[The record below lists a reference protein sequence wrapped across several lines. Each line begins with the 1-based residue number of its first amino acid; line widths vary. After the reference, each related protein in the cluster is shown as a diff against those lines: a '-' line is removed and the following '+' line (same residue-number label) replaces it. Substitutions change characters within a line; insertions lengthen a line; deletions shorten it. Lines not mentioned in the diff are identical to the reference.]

1 MEELWQV
8 LKKKNMQRKKKVYV
22 KGDVR
27 GNVMKWEIL
36 NDEDEEIRLDHVSTL
51 GDAVRGLH
59 IDSWSLTAVGYDGS
73 CTIWNFWD

>member
-1 MEELWQV
+1 
-8 LKKKNMQRKKKVYV
+8 
-22 KGDVR
+22 
-27 GNVMKWEIL
+27 MKWEIS